1 MSDYSLTTFGSS
13 GELTQVRYALQ
24 AVGNGETCL
33 GIKAKNGCVIASEKK
48 LVSPLVD
55 ETTIHKIEPLSEYM
69 GCTYSGIGPDFS
81 AVLMKARKDVQ
92 VYHSKYR
99 DNVTPFM
106 LCKQVAELFQEYTQS
121 GGVRPFGIGMLC
133 AGWDEQNGSQI
144 FQLEASGTFYSW
156 KATTLGRG
164 ADTAKGFLEK
174 RYSDDLDIED
184 AIHTAI
190 LTLKDSFE
198 GELTEKNIEIGVIRD
213 SDPNKAFHK
222 LTPSEIVDYLKEVE

>member
-1 MSDYSLTTFGSS
+1 MSDYSLTTFGAS
-13 GELTQVRYALQ
+13 GELTQVRYALT

-33 GIKAKNGCVIASEKK
+33 GIKAKNGCVIACEKK
-48 LVSPLVD
+48 LNTPLVD
-55 ETTIHKIEPLSEYM
+55 EDSIHKVEALSEYM
-69 GCTYSGIGPDFS
+69 GCTYAGIGPDFQ
-81 AVLMKARKDVQ
+81 AVLRKARKDVQ
-92 VYHSKYR
+92 VYHSR
-99 DNVTPFM
+99 FEDRIGPFM

-121 GGVRPFGIGMLC
+121 GGVRPFGIGLIV
-133 AGWDEQNGSQI
+133 AGWDETDGSQI

-164 ADTAKGFLEK
+164 SATAKGFLEK
-174 RYSDDLDIED
+174 RYSDDLDIEE

-213 SDPNKAFHK
+213 SDPNKAFKK
-222 LTPSEIVDYLKEVE
+222 LTQSEIKDYLREVE